1 MISSKNCVN
10 MLTVRP
16 INSPKNSQNRPLRS
30 KRLYGKRDANS
41 ARAALDIEC
50 KSSSR
55 THRNS
60 ENMSPEADNLVETLQ
75 EKLAGITLEEQS
87 PKKLWTKKRPRIGV
101 QIRQASP
108 SADDKLEEEN
118 CKVST
123 NAAVTQN
130 HDMEERHREAQAETP
145 KPDETEKEQKGNKRK
160 VIKSQPQARK
170 SDLVNHYVRPIL
182 EEAMSTREVEDFD
195 TWAERAGDMFDV
207 EKIAEGSYGEVY
219 QLRVRQDISRR
230 ELSKSKAARLKAY
243 DNGVFKIVPL
253 RAQRGAGSK
262 KFTSIQEIVA
272 EVQMLKLLD
281 AIPGFARFRDVHVV
295 QGRFPASYQE
305 AWTRYSETRDDCYNP
320 DPSKKKSY
328 PDNQVWAI
336 LEMDNAGYELE
347 KFDCSSIFQIYDI
360 FWGVALGLAR
370 AEQFAAFEHRDL
382 HLGNICIKSTKPKG
396 CLHGPLKPSSQNPG
410 IGTGFGLSGIETTI
424 IDYSLSRANLK
435 ISDIPVDEDIAWSDL
450 DKKKLFDAIGRDDD
464 EKLLRDT
471 YRLMRTEVYKD
482 QIPCR
487 PRDEPWRW
495 KEFSPK
501 TNLIWLSFILT
512 MLLVKGSDHGI
523 LPTPREP
530 LTALSVN
537 ANTLTPAQKG
547 KSGAKAKSAKKNH
560 LPGIDFQ
567 LELLDRL
574 QTVLDVLDPEEQ
586 DEECDILS
594 CAGDLVAFAIG
605 SQWLSESD
613 FSC

>member
-1 MISSKNCVN
+1 MEEVISKAKRLRVIEKSCAIPFGDGMVRSYGAEDFPLLVAPKHAESIPHKTRAYRTLTMISSKNCVN

-130 HDMEERHREAQAETP
+130 HDTEERHREAQAETP

-471 YRLMRTEVYKD
+471 YRLGIQRPNSMPSSRRTLALERV
-482 QIPCR
+482 QPQ
-487 PRDEPWRW
+487 DE
-495 KEFSPK
+495 S
-501 TNLIWLSFILT
+501 N
-512 MLLVKGSDHGI
+512 MALLYPYHAASQ
-523 LPTPREP
+523 RQRSWYSSNAAEP

-537 ANTLTPAQKG
+537 ATP
-547 KSGAKAKSAKKNH
+547 
-560 LPGIDFQ
+560 
-567 LELLDRL
+567 
-574 QTVLDVLDPEEQ
+574 
-586 DEECDILS
+586 
-594 CAGDLVAFAIG
+594 
-605 SQWLSESD
+605 
-613 FSC
+613 